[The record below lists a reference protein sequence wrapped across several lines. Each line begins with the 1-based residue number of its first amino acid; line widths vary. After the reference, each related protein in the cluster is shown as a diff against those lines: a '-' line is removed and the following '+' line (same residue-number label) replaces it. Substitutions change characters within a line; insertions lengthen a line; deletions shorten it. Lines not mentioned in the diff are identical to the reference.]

1 MNRICKY
8 ANMQTANAK
17 CENAMR
23 CRCHF
28 LSTTSLICIL
38 AYLHIAVALAARV
51 PIQPLPDTAALDT
64 ERSRDYALAP
74 FNPYTRDIS
83 ITLWHRGASTNA
95 FEISFGVDSDSDGA
109 LSLAEREFS
118 FGWSAGRLFAK
129 SSVSGLDHVETISPN
144 LEPTKLTWAL
154 SVRNGVVTSLAAT
167 NGVTGVFADLAEVDL
182 RQFWHPA
189 WNMMRVTVNGDALAT
204 PDGELLLRFDG
215 FTMFLR

>member
-1 MNRICKY
+1 MKRCKY
-8 ANMQTANAK
+8 ANRQTVKMKCGNAL
-17 CENAMR
+17 R
-23 CRCHF
+23 SRCHF
-28 LSTTSLICIL
+28 LISVLFICTL
-38 AYLHIAVALAARV
+38 TYLHIAVFAASV
-51 PIQPLPDTAALDT
+51 SIQPLPETAALDT

-129 SSVSGLDHVETISPN
+129 SSVTGLDHSETIAPS
-144 LEPTKLTWAL
+144 LEPTKLTLAL
-154 SVRNGVVTSLAAT
+154 SVRNGAVISLAAT
-167 NGVTGVFADLAEVDL
+167 NGTASVFADLSEADP
-182 RQFWHPA
+182 RQFWSPA

-204 PDGELLLRFDG
+204 PDGELIQRSDG
-215 FTMFLR
+215 FMMYLK